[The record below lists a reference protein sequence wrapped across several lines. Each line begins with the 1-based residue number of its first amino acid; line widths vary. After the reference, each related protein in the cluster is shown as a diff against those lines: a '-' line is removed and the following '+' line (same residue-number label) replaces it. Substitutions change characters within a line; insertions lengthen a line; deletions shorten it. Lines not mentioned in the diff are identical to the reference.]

1 MQQKNMNLNRET
13 AMRLWNRS
21 FGKESKAKDFA
32 GRIMAK
38 GAYNDRNSE
47 FGWNVDHILPQS
59 KGGATADHNLV
70 CCHIM
75 TNDEK
80 ADSFPCFN
88 ANKRSFEIIKVQNH
102 YEIRAKDGNLSNPFV
117 NKVADDFF
125 DSATGIRKFKL
136 LKRHQNEERFV
147 GTIFITLNDI
157 ENIALLDFIQ
167 VLMETEDFNCKCRS
181 GFCGKTNAEI
191 KICGD
196 FLPTQDDTQAM
207 LDKCIL
213 LNTYLSHYFLPLKE
227 VSGYSIYFKLDSYR
241 NSTDMY
247 QGLSSVSY
255 PTSEYNSNNDTLFI
269 DKLVWLNTEAKNNAE
284 WTSGFSSYIAYD
296 YYYTNLAKHLDKE
309 VSGK

>member
-1 MQQKNMNLNRET
+1 MNLNRET

-102 YEIRAKDGNLSNPFV
+102 YEIRAKDGNPSNPFV

-213 LNTYLSHYFLPLKE
+213 LNTYLSHYFLPLRE
-227 VSGYSIYFKLDSYR
+227 VSRYSIYFKLDSYR

-255 PTSEYNSNNDTLFI
+255 PTSGYNSNNDTLFI

-296 YYYTNLAKHLDKE
+296 YYFTNLAKHLDKE